1 MNQLSVRQFWRI
13 ICFLEADMNYL
24 AKTFFNKVITT
35 RSLLLLTLLLTSVNS
50 IADDEN
56 MTVDIKR
63 LTAESAI
70 AVATAAM
77 LECRKEGYQATA
89 TVVDK
94 NGMVQ
99 AVIRDTLAPPIS
111 ISVSKAKA
119 FTAANFSADTS
130 AMADRANTGVGQFDG
145 VLMSAGAVVINIG
158 GTIYGA
164 VGVSGAPSGKI
175 DEDCAKAGV
184 AAIADDLEMAD

>member
-1 MNQLSVRQFWRI
+1 MKSILKSFLTKSAFVTAI
-13 ICFLEADMNYL
+13 GCFAIS
-24 AKTFFNKVITT
+24 AT
-35 RSLLLLTLLLTSVNS
+35 
-50 IADDEN
+50 ADDE
-56 MTVDIKR
+56 TLTIEIKR

-77 LECRKEGYQATA
+77 LECRKQGYQATA

-94 NGMVQ
+94 DGTVQ

-111 ISVSKAKA
+111 IPVSKAKA

-130 AMADRANTGVGQFDG
+130 AMADRANSAVGQFDG
-145 VLMSAGAVVINIG
+145 VLMSAGAMVINVG

-164 VGVSGAPSGKI
+164 VGVSGAPSGEI

-184 AAIADDLEMAD
+184 EAIAEELEMAD